1 MLDLQLVLDVGCL
14 ISPLLEP
21 VSGFVGFAVSSGEFF
36 CPVWLWITAHSF
48 LGDVGFC
55 TILDCF
61 GEGDCS
67 IFGVIYWVGV
77 FPSCEVFPWVSTI
90 LAPVSVFEIPTLL
103 NNIDLGVLDVYW
115 KVIRWQVG
123 QFQNLVFQ
131 MGIIVEA
138 LAWTICLIHFI
149 FSFCHIQNFK
159 TKFLIYGVTRFV
171 LRWIPHF
178 LLRSWKF
185 LFFHVTLHILWYIKS
200 ILRIIAYSNR

>member
-115 KVIRWQVG
+115 KVIRWQVDSAVNRPYWRIVTNYPSLQG
-123 QFQNLVFQ
+123 DIRRRWVACFVS
-131 MGIIVEA
+131 GEWAIIDNNKV
-138 LAWTICLIHFI
+138 
-149 FSFCHIQNFK
+149 
-159 TKFLIYGVTRFV
+159 V
-171 LRWIPHF
+171 
-178 LLRSWKF
+178 
-185 LFFHVTLHILWYIKS
+185 
-200 ILRIIAYSNR
+200 